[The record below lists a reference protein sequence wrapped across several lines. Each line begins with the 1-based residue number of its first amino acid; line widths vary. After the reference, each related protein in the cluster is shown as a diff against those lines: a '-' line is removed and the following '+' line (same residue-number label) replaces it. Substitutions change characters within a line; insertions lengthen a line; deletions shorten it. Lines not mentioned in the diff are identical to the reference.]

1 MAKTPKKGQAKL
13 TLGLS
18 LLFAVVGFAYLTL
31 NGNMLNG
38 AALGLLVIG
47 AGFWEY
53 RRKLQDERAAAR
65 YEAEAEQHRERRR
78 K

>member
-1 MAKTPKKGQAKL
+1 MPRTPNKGMAKL

-31 NGNMLNG
+31 QGKLLNG
-38 AALGLLVIG
+38 VALGLLVIG
-47 AGFWEY
+47 AGYWEY

-65 YEAEAEQHRERRR
+65 YEAEAEQHREQRR